1 MPKRPPWLDAESIMS
16 STSGLSRWT
25 LRLNNLTPLILAAV
39 LATALP
45 LAPQTAPLRQLDPIT
60 EQKLGATDDVSRAK
74 MERDMA
80 KKANQARQADLKRDT
95 DKLLKLAGELK
106 EYVDKSDEGTLS
118 LDVLKKAGEIE
129 KLAHSVKDKMKGY

>member
-1 MPKRPPWLDAESIMS
+1 M
-16 STSGLSRWT
+16 
-25 LRLNNLTPLILAAV
+25 RLHNLTPLILATFLTA
-39 LATALP
+39 ALP
-45 LAPQTAPLRQLDPIT
+45 LSAQTIPLRQLDPIT

-106 EYVDKSDEGTLS
+106 DYVDKTNESTLS
-118 LDVLKKAGEIE
+118 VDVLKKAEEIE
-129 KLAHSVKDKMKGY
+129 KLAHSVKDKMKGN

>member
-1 MPKRPPWLDAESIMS
+1 M
-16 STSGLSRWT
+16 
-25 LRLNNLTPLILAAV
+25 RLHNLTPLILASV
-39 LATALP
+39 LTTAHP
-45 LAPQTAPLRQLDPIT
+45 LASQTVPLRQLDPIT
-60 EQKLGATDDVSRAK
+60 EQKLGATDDVSRVK

-106 EYVDKSDEGTLS
+106 EYVDKTNESTLS
-118 LDVLKKAGEIE
+118 LDVLKKAEEIE